1 MHNHTSQA
9 QPSPLAVPSARA
21 QALPGALAAALLGA
35 VIIWVVG
42 FSHVEAIHN
51 AAHDTRHSH
60 AFPCH

>member
-1 MHNHTSQA
+1 MQTSGTHVQT
-9 QPSPLAVPSARA
+9 QPTVAPSARRR
-21 QALPGALAAALLGA
+21 ALTGPLTAAFLGA

-51 AAHDTRHSH
+51 AAHDTRHSN